1 MERPHS
7 DEIEYLDRQG
17 VAALLNVNVNW
28 VKERTRR
35 REIPFYE
42 FGRFRRYSRA
52 EILEWAKT
60 FRKGPQT

>member
-1 MERPHS
+1 MEQAHI
-7 DEIEYLDRQG
+7 EEEYLNREQ
-17 VAALLNVNVNW
+17 VAALLGVKPNW

-42 FGRFRRYSRA
+42 FGRFRRYSRT

-60 FRKGPQT
+60 FRQGPQP